1 MMSVY
6 EVLEEYVHSK
16 MNEINAGS
24 EVIVEV
30 RDTDTFERLTVKA
43 VIAEPGQELEG
54 ADDLVLRNL
63 AENIAAEGWHIKII
77 EELDPESVDITPESD
92 FRRNA
97 PDGA

>member
-1 MMSVY
+1 MSVY

-16 MNEINAGS
+16 MDEINAGS

-43 VIAEPGQELEG
+43 VIAQPGQKLED
-54 ADDLVLRNL
+54 ADELVLRNL
-63 AENIAAEGWHIKII
+63 AENIAAKGWQIKII
-77 EELDPESVDITPESD
+77 EELDPENVNITPESD

>member
-1 MMSVY
+1 MSVY

-43 VIAEPGQELEG
+43 VIAQPEQKLED
-54 ADDLVLRNL
+54 ADELVLRNL
-63 AENIAAEGWHIKII
+63 AENIAAKGWQIKII
-77 EELDPESVDITPESD
+77 EELDPEDVDITPESD

>member
-1 MMSVY
+1 MSVY

-16 MNEINAGS
+16 MNEIKAGS

-43 VIAEPGQELEG
+43 VIAQPEQKLED
-54 ADDLVLRNL
+54 ADELVLRNL
-63 AENIAAEGWHIKII
+63 AENIAAKGWQIKII
-77 EELDPESVDITPESD
+77 EELDPEDVDITPESD

>member
-1 MMSVY
+1 MSVY

-16 MNEINAGS
+16 MNEINTGS

-43 VIAEPGQELEG
+43 VIAQPGRNLED
-54 ADDLVLRNL
+54 ADELVLRNL
-63 AENIAAEGWHIKII
+63 AENIAAEGWQIKII
-77 EELDPESVDITPESD
+77 EELDPEDVDITPESD
-92 FRRNA
+92 FRRSA

>member
-1 MMSVY
+1 MSVY

-24 EVIVEV
+24 EVILEV

-43 VIAEPGQELEG
+43 VIAQPGQELED

-77 EELDPESVDITPESD
+77 EELDPEDVNITPESD
-92 FRRNA
+92 FRRSA

>member
-1 MMSVY
+1 MSVY

-54 ADDLVLRNL
+54 AAELVLRNL

>member
-1 MMSVY
+1 MSVY

-16 MNEINAGS
+16 MDEINAGS

-43 VIAEPGQELEG
+43 VIAQPEQKLED
-54 ADDLVLRNL
+54 ADELVLRNL
-63 AENIAAEGWHIKII
+63 AENIAAKGWQIKII
-77 EELDPESVDITPESD
+77 EELDPENVNITPESD

>member
-1 MMSVY
+1 MSVY

-16 MNEINAGS
+16 MDEINAGS

-43 VIAEPGQELEG
+43 VIAQPEQKLED
-54 ADDLVLRNL
+54 ADELVLRNL
-63 AENIAAEGWHIKII
+63 AENIAAKGWQIKII
-77 EELDPESVDITPESD
+77 EELDPEDVNITPESD